1 MPTYDY
7 KCSACEYRFE
17 VFQGINE
24 QPLRQCPRCN
34 GTVQR
39 IIGSGSG
46 LIFKGSGFYIT
57 DYKKNKPGR
66 EPVKKEKN

>member
-34 GTVQR
+34 GMVQR

-66 EPVKKEKN
+66 ETVKKEKN